1 MRWRDFLRIVGEE
14 PVFTSALLLV
24 GDVSPATIHL
34 QLSRWAKAGKVIT
47 LRRGVY
53 VLAEPYKKVS
63 AHPFSLANRIKRGSY
78 VSLQSALAYYGI
90 IPEYVPVITSVTTG
104 RPETVTSGVGTF
116 TFRHV
121 RKSLFTGY
129 RHIEVAPKQF
139 AMIATPEK
147 GLLDLVYLTPQ
158 ADRRE
163 YLSELRLQH
172 LDQLDMETLS
182 RLADESGTPKLMRA
196 AKRIVRF
203 ASEAAYQE
211 L

>member
-1 MRWRDFLRIVGEE
+1 MRWRDVLRIVGEE
-14 PVFTSALLLV
+14 PVFTSALLLA

-34 QLSRWAKAGKVIT
+34 QLSRWAKAGKVIP

-53 VLAEPYKKVS
+53 VLAEPYRKVS
-63 AHPFSLANRIKRGSY
+63 AHPFLLANQIKRGSY

-104 RPETVTSGVGTF
+104 RPENVTSGVDTF

-129 RHIEVAPKQF
+129 RRIEVAPKQF

-172 LDQLDMETLS
+172 LDQLNMETLS
-182 RLADESGTPKLMRA
+182 RLADESGTPKLVRA

-203 ASEAAYQE
+203 ASEATYQE

>member
-1 MRWRDFLRIVGEE
+1 MRWREFLRIVGEE
-14 PVFTSALLLV
+14 PVFTSALLLA

-34 QLSRWAKAGKVIT
+34 QLSRWAKAGKVIP

-53 VLAEPYKKVS
+53 VLAEPYRKVS
-63 AHPFSLANRIKRGSY
+63 AHPFLLANRIKRGSY

-104 RPETVTSGVGTF
+104 RPETVTSEVGTF

-129 RHIEVAPKQF
+129 RRIEVTPKQF

-172 LDQLDMETLS
+172 LDQLDMKTLG
-182 RLADESGTPKLMRA
+182 RLADESGTPKLVRA

-203 ASEAAYQE
+203 ASEATYQE

>member
-1 MRWRDFLRIVGEE
+1 MQWRDFLCTVGEE
-14 PVFTSALLLV
+14 PVFTSALLLA

-34 QLSRWAKAGKVIT
+34 QLSRWAKAGKVIP

-53 VLAEPYKKVS
+53 VLAEPYRKVS
-63 AHPFSLANRIKRGSY
+63 AHPFLLANRLKRGSY
-78 VSLQSALAYYGI
+78 VSLQSALAHYGT
-90 IPEYVPVITSVTTG
+90 IPEYVPVVTSVTTG

-116 TFRHV
+116 SFRHI

-129 RHIEVAPKQF
+129 RRIEVAPRQF

-147 GLLDLVYLTPQ
+147 GLLDLVYLTPE

-163 YLSELRLQH
+163 YLGELRLQH
-172 LDQLDMETLS
+172 LDQLDMDALS
-182 RLADESGTPKLMRA
+182 RLAYESGTPKLVRA
-196 AKRIVRF
+196 AKRIARF
-203 ASEAAYQE
+203 ASETTYQA

>member
-1 MRWRDFLRIVGEE
+1 
-14 PVFTSALLLV
+14 
-24 GDVSPATIHL
+24 
-34 QLSRWAKAGKVIT
+34 
-47 LRRGVY
+47 VY
-53 VLAEPYKKVS
+53 VLAEPYRKVP
-63 AHPFSLANRIKRGSY
+63 AHPFLLANRIKRGSY
-78 VSLQSALAYYGI
+78 VSLQAALAYYGI

-104 RPETVTSGVGTF
+104 RPETVTSAVGTF
-116 TFRHV
+116 AFRHV

-129 RHIEVAPKQF
+129 RRIEVAPKQF

-147 GLLDLVYLTPQ
+147 GLLDLVYLTPE

-182 RLADESGTPKLMRA
+182 RLADESGTLKLVRA

-203 ASEAAYQE
+203 ASEATYQE

>member
-1 MRWRDFLRIVGEE
+1 MKWRDFLRIVGEE
-14 PVFTSALLLV
+14 PVFTSALLLA
-24 GDVSPATIHL
+24 GDVSPVTIHL
-34 QLSRWAKAGKVIT
+34 QLSRWAKAGKVIP

-53 VLAEPYKKVS
+53 VLAEPYRKVS
-63 AHPFSLANRIKRGSY
+63 VHPFLLANRIKRGSY

-104 RPETVTSGVGTF
+104 RPENVTSGVGTF
-116 TFRHV
+116 AFRHV

-129 RHIEVAPKQF
+129 RRIEVAPKQF

-147 GLLDLVYLTPQ
+147 GLLDLLYLTPQ
-158 ADRRE
+158 ADRGE

-182 RLADESGTPKLMRA
+182 RLADESGAPKLVRA

-203 ASEAAYQE
+203 ASEATYQE

>member
-1 MRWRDFLRIVGEE
+1 MKWRDFLRIVGEE
-14 PVFTSALLLV
+14 PVFTSALLLA
-24 GDVSPATIHL
+24 GDVSPVTIHL
-34 QLSRWAKAGKVIT
+34 QLSRWAKAGKVIP

-53 VLAEPYKKVS
+53 VLAEPYRKVS
-63 AHPFSLANRIKRGSY
+63 AHPFLLANRIKRGSY

-104 RPETVTSGVGTF
+104 RPEMVTSGVGTF
-116 TFRHV
+116 AFRHV

-129 RHIEVAPKQF
+129 RRIEVTPKQF

-147 GLLDLVYLTPQ
+147 GLLDLVYLTPE

-182 RLADESGTPKLMRA
+182 RLADESGTLKLVRA

-203 ASEAAYQE
+203 ASEATYQE

>member
-1 MRWRDFLRIVGEE
+1 MKWRDFLRIVGEE
-14 PVFTSALLLV
+14 PVFTSALLLA
-24 GDVSPATIHL
+24 GDVSPVTIHL
-34 QLSRWAKAGKVIT
+34 QLSRWAKVGKIIP

-53 VLAEPYKKVS
+53 VLAEPYRKVS

-104 RPETVTSGVGTF
+104 RPEMVTSGVGTF
-116 TFRHV
+116 AFRHV

-129 RHIEVAPKQF
+129 RRIEVTPKQF

-147 GLLDLVYLTPQ
+147 GLLDLVYLTPE

-182 RLADESGTPKLMRA
+182 RLADESGTLKLVRA

-203 ASEAAYQE
+203 ASEATYQE